1 MKQLCMVLACL
12 LSCSLASAE
21 ITSRSKDIVI
31 EQPRDLPEA
40 AQTVGQAMEIRSLGS
55 GRTYLYIEQQTLS
68 RIAILDVTD
77 PAHIKSVGMVKIE
90 APGTYDFVRSLGGA
104 TELIS
109 FRDDKSA
116 AVLDFRNPK
125 APTLIRTNTLQQAT
139 RIESIGDTGLL
150 LNNVPRLN
158 ADSLPHDYQVVDCSD
173 PRAPQLLLK
182 IGSVEKRLTNP
193 DTGTTFLLGS
203 DGLIVIRQ
211 PKIEEAY
218 HTQES
223 ATN

>member
-1 MKQLCMVLACL
+1 MKQVWMILACL

-31 EQPRDLPEA
+31 EQPSDLPEA
-40 AQTVGQAMEIRSLGS
+40 AQTVGQAMEIRSLGNGS
-55 GRTYLYIEQQTLS
+55 TYLYIEQQTLG
-68 RIAILDVTD
+68 RIAVLDVTD
-77 PAHIKSVGMVKIE
+77 PAHIKNVAIVKIE
-90 APGTYDFVRSLGGA
+90 APGKYDFVRSLGGA

-109 FRDDKSA
+109 FREDNGA
-116 AVLDFRNPK
+116 AILDFRNPK
-125 APTLIRTNTLQQAT
+125 APTLIHANALQQAT

-158 ADSLPHDYQVVDCSD
+158 ADTLPHDYQVIDCSD
-173 PRAPQLLLK
+173 SRAPQVLLK
-182 IGSVEKRLTNP
+182 VAGVEKRLTNP

-203 DGLIVIRQ
+203 DGLVVIRQ